1 MQGCL
6 HLVVNLKSKKRLVSR
21 ITGVGVHR
29 VWFDSDHLDDIA
41 DAITRDNIRGLMTA
55 NTIKIKSFKG
65 TSRGR
70 AKLKKIQR
78 KKRGTT
84 AGSKK
89 GRKGARIGKKRVYVM
104 KIRSLRYL
112 LKVFKDRKEI
122 SNQQFWELYK
132 KAGGNLVRNRA
143 HLHLLIKEIKTK
155 SKS

>member
-65 TSRGR
+65 TSRGG
-70 AKLKKIQR
+70 AKLNTERHKHTER
-78 KKRGTT
+78 HT
-84 AGSKK
+84 
-89 GRKGARIGKKRVYVM
+89 
-104 KIRSLRYL
+104 
-112 LKVFKDRKEI
+112 
-122 SNQQFWELYK
+122 
-132 KAGGNLVRNRA
+132 
-143 HLHLLIKEIKTK
+143 H
-155 SKS
+155 